1 MKKLQLLVLV
11 VALVSVSSLAKSQES
26 LTPLTKK
33 TSIATNPNF
42 SKGKSQI
49 AIEGLN
55 FGWGYGRVIGS
66 IGFRYGYFIADNNLL
81 FINGEFSTYGP
92 TYQRYKA
99 GLNYRHYFNTKKIVP
114 FAQIGAN
121 VGWENFYENK
131 TSLFGEISLGGGAT
145 FQVRKF
151 GFELGMQLNVWDKVN
166 FRPTVGV
173 TYTF

>member
-1 MKKLQLLVLV
+1 MKNLHLLLLVTVLAFTTTLV
-11 VALVSVSSLAKSQES
+11 KSQES
-26 LTPLTKK
+26 LTPDTKK
-33 TSIATNPNF
+33 TSIAANTNF

-66 IGFRYGYFIADNNLL
+66 IGFRYGYFIADNNML
-81 FINGEFSTYGP
+81 FINGEIASYGN
-92 TYQRYKA
+92 THIRYKT
-99 GLNYRHYFNTKKIVP
+99 GLNYRHYFNLNKIKP

-131 TSLFGEISLGGGAT
+131 TNMFNEISLGGGAT
-145 FQVRKF
+145 FQVGKF
-151 GFELGMQLNVWDKVN
+151 GFELGMQLNIWDKVN

-173 TYTF
+173 SYTF

>member
-1 MKKLQLLVLV
+1 MKNLHLLLLVMV
-11 VALVSVSSLAKSQES
+11 FVSVSSLAKSQES
-26 LTPLTKK
+26 LTPDTKK
-33 TSIATNPNF
+33 TSIVTNPNF

-66 IGFRYGYFIADNNLL
+66 IGFRYGYFIADYNML

-92 TYQRYKA
+92 TYQRYKT
-99 GLNYRHYFNTKKIVP
+99 GLNFRHYFNTKKIVP

-131 TSLFGEISLGGGAT
+131 TIMFHEIAIGGGAT